1 MRGRPCAVDIVMS
14 RCNPPS
20 PRQAEAAAALMPA
33 LKRENTKLKKEN
45 VSLRAKLLYRL

>member
-1 MRGRPCAVDIVMS
+1 MHLSEGRP
-14 RCNPPS
+14 
-20 PRQAEAAAALMPA
+20 QALELTGHWEKAAAALMPA